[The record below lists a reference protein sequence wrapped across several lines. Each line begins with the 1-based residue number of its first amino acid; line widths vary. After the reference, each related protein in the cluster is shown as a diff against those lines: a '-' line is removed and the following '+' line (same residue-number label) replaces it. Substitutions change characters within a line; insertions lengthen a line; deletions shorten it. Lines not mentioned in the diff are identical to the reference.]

1 MTTTTHN
8 HDTIDAVRLADAAAA
23 ESTEAA
29 RLWGLLEGQERTAA
43 ASWADARKAFRTLGD
58 DAAADAAQA
67 MSRWHWKKAD
77 RIAAAWHATQA
88 RRPRD
93 C

>member
-1 MTTTTHN
+1 MNATTHN
-8 HDTIDAVRLADAAAA
+8 HETIDACRLADAAAA

-43 ASWADARKAFRTLGD
+43 ARWADARKAFRTLGD

-77 RIAAAWHATQA
+77 RLAAAFHNHHAS
-88 RRPRD
+88 RPNA
-93 C
+93 